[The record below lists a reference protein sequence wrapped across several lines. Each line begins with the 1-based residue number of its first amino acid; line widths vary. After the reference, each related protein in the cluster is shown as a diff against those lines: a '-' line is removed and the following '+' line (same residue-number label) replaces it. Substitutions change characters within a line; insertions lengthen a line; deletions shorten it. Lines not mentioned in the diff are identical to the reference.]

1 MDYPY
6 QYAPE
11 EVGFLDH
18 MNMSEADKMAFFQ
31 TNAEHVF
38 KIPHAKP

>member
-1 MDYPY
+1 
-6 QYAPE
+6 
-11 EVGFLDH
+11 

-38 KIPHAKP
+38 KIPHAKPWKKEAQSQLEKFQA